1 MSAYYSNQPPSP
13 GSPSPPAGT
22 GPSMA
27 AAAAAA
33 AFHWT
38 QFPDFSPY
46 YLNNH
51 SNLGQRYQS
60 HHHHHHL
67 SSYHHPNQHF
77 NGYSNHHHHHQAAAY
92 SSPHSQ
98 ALFGGSLP
106 ITTTPNFP
114 ASIKPDPNQD
124 DRNENFIRD
133 ETVVTETEN
142 FPTGS
147 PPASNITTAAT
158 TTGTTAATSNT
169 YLPHHQQQQ
178 PAQQQQTNNN
188 TINGSN
194 NTSLNNLLPSCGD
207 NNTNILSNAQLQPQ
221 QHHQTL
227 VGGVVPHPGSSPN
240 FSCISPPTLPMSGT
254 DPAAAMAAMTASQGG
269 YYDMYGGGGGGG
281 SFGAKGSS
289 FYPWMKNYSGKTRE
303 VFFAIITL
311 VCHLTTTLSIFVSIR
326 KRGEQ

>member
-38 QFPDFSPY
+38 QFPEFSPY

-51 SNLGQRYQS
+51 SNLGQRYPS

-67 SSYHHPNQHF
+67 PAYHHPNQHF
-77 NGYSNHHHHHQAAAY
+77 NGYSNHHHHHQGSSY
-92 SSPHSQ
+92 STPHGHQ
-98 ALFGGSLP
+98 PLFGGSLP
-106 ITTTPNFP
+106 GSTLPNFP

-133 ETVVTETEN
+133 ETISNDAET
-142 FPTGS
+142 FPSGS
-147 PPASNITTAAT
+147 PPASSATVT
-158 TTGTTAATSNT
+158 TTGTAAATSNS
-169 YLPHHQQQQ
+169 YPPHHQLQQ
-178 PAQQQQTNNN
+178 PIAQQQQQSNNN
-188 TINGSN
+188 ISSSGSGNNN
-194 NTSLNNLLPSCGD
+194 NTSLNNLLPSCVD
-207 NNTNILSNAQLQPQ
+207 NSANILQNGSLQPQ
-221 QHHQTL
+221 QHHQAL

-240 FSCISPPTLPMSGT
+240 FNCLSPPSLPMAGT

-269 YYDMYGGGGGGG
+269 YYDMYGAGGGGG

-303 VFFAIITL
+303 VFSQ
-311 VCHLTTTLSIFVSIR
+311 LSRSFVIS
-326 KRGEQ
+326 KQPYLFSSQ